1 MHRGQAELKGLEEYL
16 ERAEASPHQETGG
29 GGGKDKAGSE
39 AAALRQF
46 L

>member
-1 MHRGQAELKGLEEYL
+1 MHRVQAELKGLEEYL

-29 GGGKDKAGSE
+29 GGKDKAGSE